1 MYYFLETKKK
11 WSFWPKKFSLLNFFA
26 AFLITN
32 VISMKLRQSS
42 AFYDFVDALLI
53 SYDGVWNKKKLSRF
67 FSISKTL
74 WNFEYFCMHSLF
86 QFELKPLIML
96 KLGAIKFRLKSEFV
110 SEGAFSGLY
119 AWKKEVLKF
128 FRIYL
133 TDRE

>member
-1 MYYFLETKKK
+1 MALKVLKRQCFKVLIDHYIILTVVLLSGNQKK

-86 QFELKPLIML
+86 QFE
-96 KLGAIKFRLKSEFV
+96 
-110 SEGAFSGLY
+110 
-119 AWKKEVLKF
+119 
-128 FRIYL
+128 
-133 TDRE
+133 